1 MLVSF
6 CVIAYN
12 EEKAIYSLFKDIVD
26 QDYPHDKMEVVLVDA
41 MSTDQTKQL
50 MMDFSKKE
58 HGFKRVVVLN
68 NEKKIQAAGW
78 NVAIKEARGDIIL
91 RIDAHTM
98 IPSDF
103 VTKNVQCILSGEN
116 VSGGRRPNVVEDET
130 PWKHTLLL
138 AESSMFGSSIAP
150 YRKGNHKTYVK
161 SVFHGAYRKEVF
173 EKAGLF
179 NENLG
184 RTEDNEMH
192 YRIRKAGYKIC
203 FNPDIISYQNI
214 RNSWL
219 GMLRQKYGNGH
230 WIGLTLGICPRC
242 FSIHHFVPLL
252 FILALIITGFLALIG
267 YKCLFFLLCVLYV
280 AIDLLMS
287 LFAIRKQRKYI
298 YYFLLPIIFLS
309 LHIAYGVG
317 TLFGIIEMP
326 LWLKKIK
333 RKENEERNE

>member
-192 YRIRKAGYKIC
+192 Y
-203 FNPDIISYQNI
+203 QNI